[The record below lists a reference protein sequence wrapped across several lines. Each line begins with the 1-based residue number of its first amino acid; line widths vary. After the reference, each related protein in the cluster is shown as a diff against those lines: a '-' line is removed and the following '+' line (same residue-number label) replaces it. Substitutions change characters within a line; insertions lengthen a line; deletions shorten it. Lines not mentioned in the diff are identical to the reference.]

1 MTLLT
6 PPPVDPEDH
15 EMLVPSSD
23 FPTEGPL
30 PVEVLAG
37 APADTT
43 NTVDA
48 QAVDDPAS
56 ARFTWTVEKFSRL
69 NVKKLYSDPFN
80 VGGFKWRILI
90 FPKGTMQTICQCI

>member
-1 MTLLT
+1 MILYF
-6 PPPVDPEDH
+6 
-15 EMLVPSSD
+15 
-23 FPTEGPL
+23 FPQSFFFFL
-30 PVEVLAG
+30 HALVLAG

-80 VGGFKWRILI
+80 VGGFKW
-90 FPKGTMQTICQCI
+90 